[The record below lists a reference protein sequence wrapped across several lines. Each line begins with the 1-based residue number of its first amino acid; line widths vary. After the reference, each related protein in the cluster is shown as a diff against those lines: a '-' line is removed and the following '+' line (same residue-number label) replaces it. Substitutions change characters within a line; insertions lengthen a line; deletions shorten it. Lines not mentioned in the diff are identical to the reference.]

1 MTDCRNE
8 SNFIRKGDA
17 ESAPGAFEGSFA
29 AGAGAAE
36 LVRAQLCVV
45 GGGMAGICAA
55 VSAARRGVSVVLVQ
69 DRPVLG
75 GNASGEVRMWIR
87 GASIHFP
94 YYREGGIIEE
104 IAMRNLRYNPSMS
117 YGIWDGVLYD
127 LIVSEPNI
135 RLLLNTT
142 CLGGEMRGQAIA
154 AIHAWQL
161 TTYRRFR
168 IEADFFADCSG
179 DSILAEFSGAKLMRG
194 REARA
199 AFGESCAPER
209 ADLCT
214 MGSSCLIQA
223 RETERPVR
231 FTPPAFA
238 RRLTEEDFYRRLDVN
253 DPRSFIQDNFWWIEI
268 GGERDTLRDAEQIKH
283 ELLSTAY
290 GVWDFI
296 KNSGR
301 FDSENWELDWV
312 GFLSGKRESRRYA
325 GDYVLSQRDLE
336 AAGPFW
342 DEVAYGGWSMD
353 DHNPLGIN
361 TREAPNRN
369 LYLHAPY
376 AIPYRCLYSANVPNL
391 FFAGRNVSVT
401 HMALSSTRV
410 MATCALMG
418 QAVGNAC
425 ALALARGAD
434 ARGVCRWMAELQQWL
449 RNDDCFLPHVP
460 RKASSALE
468 GAAHNLPEDDFH
480 RLLSGIERK
489 LDTEE
494 ACVRLPVG
502 QTLELRFAPVCCGGI
517 RLVFDNDIAR
527 ESCRDPG
534 LRMYPQKLNVTRSDS
549 PAQIPPNLVKA
560 YEVHVLRGGRWEM
573 LRRETENYLRL
584 VRIPVSGEIE
594 GIRFVG
600 RETYGAP
607 EIRLLSLDVEE

>member
-1 MTDCRNE
+1 
-8 SNFIRKGDA
+8 
-17 ESAPGAFEGSFA
+17 
-29 AGAGAAE
+29 
-36 LVRAQLCVV
+36 
-45 GGGMAGICAA
+45 
-55 VSAARRGVSVVLVQ
+55 
-69 DRPVLG
+69 
-75 GNASGEVRMWIR
+75 MWIR

-154 AIHAWQL
+154 AVHAWQL

-214 MGSSCLIQA
+214 MGSRCLIQA

-238 RRLTEEDFYRRLDVN
+238 RRLTEEDFYKRLDVN

-410 MATCALMG
+410 MATSALMG

-425 ALALARGAD
+425 ALALARGAWTR
-434 ARGVCRWMAELQQWL
+434 AGVAGGWPSCSNGCGMTTAFCPMSRGRLQVRWRALRTIFLKTTFKDCSAE
-449 RNDDCFLPHVP
+449 
-460 RKASSALE
+460 SSASWTRRRP
-468 GAAHNLPEDDFH
+468 ASVC
-480 RLLSGIERK
+480 LSGRRWSFALHPSVAGAYGWCLTTTLQGNRCLI
-489 LDTEE
+489 
-494 ACVRLPVG
+494 LPG
-502 QTLELRFAPVCCGGI
+502 F
-517 RLVFDNDIAR
+517 
-527 ESCRDPG
+527 
-534 LRMYPQKLNVTRSDS
+534 
-549 PAQIPPNLVKA
+549 
-560 YEVHVLRGGRWEM
+560 
-573 LRRETENYLRL
+573 
-584 VRIPVSGEIE
+584 
-594 GIRFVG
+594 
-600 RETYGAP
+600 
-607 EIRLLSLDVEE
+607 